1 MIAHRIAT
9 VVRSSRGRI
18 NVNPAM
24 IDHDATP
31 YRDTMSDDAW
41 QVYDIHKLTAKLTG
55 GAGAEY
61 REFLREPSLSCGIYH
76 LPKGARDMQSPHDE
90 DEVYYVLSGLARMKV
105 SGAEQEVRAGSVL
118 YVRATEEHSFFE
130 IEEDMV
136 LLVFFAAS
144 A

>member
-1 MIAHRIAT
+1 
-9 VVRSSRGRI
+9 
-18 NVNPAM
+18 
-24 IDHDATP
+24 
-31 YRDTMSDDAW
+31 MSEDAW
-41 QVYDIHKLTAKLTG
+41 QVFDIDKLTARLRGTG
-55 GAGAEY
+55 GVEY
-61 REFLREPSLSCGIYH
+61 REFLRAPSLSCGVYH

-90 DEVYYVLSGLARMKV
+90 DEVYYVLSGKARMQV
-105 SGAEQEVRAGSVL
+105 SGAEQEVKAGSIL